1 MLLQLRK
8 AMQHTAR
15 EKLPCMQFRKQQN
28 ICVEISF
35 QIRIQIH
42 KIGVGKKKKLDKQK
56 QNITRHDLVA
66 SNEEVFRPIGP

>member
-56 QNITRHDLVA
+56 QNIIMLSKKYGGMVGIKNT
-66 SNEEVFRPIGP
+66 I

>member
-1 MLLQLRK
+1 MLLHVQLRK

-35 QIRIQIH
+35 PDQDTDTQNRS
-42 KIGVGKKKKLDKQK
+42 GKEKK
-56 QNITRHDLVA
+56 T
-66 SNEEVFRPIGP
+66 